1 MAKKKLDDQTVA
13 VALAAER
20 DSRAVPKTDAGAR
33 SKASAAPRKKTPGA
47 GGGAAK
53 QAPAPGRKRPSPVGS
68 TAVSARTTPDIAAVR
83 DCAKKFDAI
92 LGELRDVKQMMER
105 HAAPASEAD
114 AALDA
119 SVDSLRRLLSEL
131 LEQRTESVVRDLAGI
146 RREAAGIAERDGA
159 RIVEQLDQLLESL
172 GAARFDAEPMDVVD
186 PLIHV
191 VVDERHQADVPDGV
205 ILETLRPGYRTA
217 RGMVVSKAAV
227 AVNRRV

>member
-1 MAKKKLDDQTVA
+1 
-13 VALAAER
+13 
-20 DSRAVPKTDAGAR
+20 
-33 SKASAAPRKKTPGA
+33 
-47 GGGAAK
+47 
-53 QAPAPGRKRPSPVGS
+53 
-68 TAVSARTTPDIAAVR
+68 VSARTPPDIAAVR
-83 DCAKKFDAI
+83 DCAKRFDAI

-105 HAAPASEAD
+105 QAAPAGEAD

-146 RREAAGIAERDGA
+146 RREAASIAERDGA
-159 RIVEQLDQLLESL
+159 RIVERLDQLLESL

-191 VVDERHQADVPDGV
+191 VVQERHQADVPDGV
-205 ILETLRPGYRTA
+205 ILATLRPGYRTA